1 VRLASFVAR
10 NKDRDRSRRAQGA
23 FSDVKDLKDRCRLAL
38 ILPPYPRPLSLEGTN
53 VDRRRQQ
60 RVEQYFDCVWASEWS
75 EERSRVSNLSPEGCY
90 IECRSAVPSEGTSA
104 LAITVTL
111 PTGEVTVQGTV
122 VHSIRGVGFAVQ
134 FTAVDEDAHAK
145 LTAL

>member
-1 VRLASFVAR
+1 M
-10 NKDRDRSRRAQGA
+10 KDR
-23 FSDVKDLKDRCRLAL
+23 FRLAL
-38 ILPPYPRPLSLEGTN
+38 ILRLYPQPLSPEGTN

-60 RVEQYFDCVWASEWS
+60 RVEQYFDCVWVSEWS

-90 IECRSAVPSEGTSA
+90 IECRSAAPREGTSV
-104 LAITVTL
+104 LAITITL

-134 FTAVDEDAHAK
+134 FTAVDEDAHA
-145 LTAL
+145 ALSAL